1 MLLESVVLWR
11 RNIADKIWALQGYEK
26 RLQNFRPIT
35 IHPIHGG
42 NVAYLKTKKGAQFFG
57 FLFHRRR
64 ASKKDETPSILVAFS
79 RKIKSF
85 PRCPCF
91 S

>member
-57 FLFHRRR
+57 FCSIVVVQAKKTRRR
-64 ASKKDETPSILVAFS
+64 AF
-79 RKIKSF
+79 
-85 PRCPCF
+85 
-91 S
+91 